1 MSIQN
6 FDFPGTTLRQEF
18 VEAPTGNIATL
29 SAVVIGSH
37 YKTHRADVA
46 KEAIGW
52 GNVFID
58 GTNGRVFSTY
68 PAGIE
73 AALVDK
79 DNAKVVLSSVF
90 VQYSAITASS
100 NSITVSGKKVTF
112 AAESD
117 ALEAYEAIKSKIKA
131 GDQLLVKIGSDEAIY
146 TILVVEDNAVTVDKT
161 FTGSIDSVEFCR
173 AYDKNI
179 EVVPSQINNS
189 SVTITRQSVSMDDF
203 PESTLLVRYATA
215 YLDCRE
221 KNNEYVNVLGS
232 VDHHTNVAPIL
243 GSPCKENPL
252 ALAVYAAAAA
262 AKGTAVYFIA
272 VEDETLDA
280 YNNALGILDKYRV
293 YSVVPATD
301 DDTISKAVH
310 AAVEA
315 ISEDE
320 EVKEYR
326 TSFLSINTPSEVVL
340 VEGEE
345 ATVSGTSVMFT
356 NAVINQYRLTLRDG
370 DVLRYGAQ
378 ERAIVA
384 YVGVDGVTL
393 ESAFSGTPSGEIK
406 IVRTKPAGGD
416 LVKALIDKR
425 QISSYRG
432 QVVFADDILF
442 DGEVVPNYFGAAA
455 AAGMRSYEP
464 SYRPISNLSY
474 NFFSVKDTHKFT
486 REQLKELG
494 ANGIWVIGNNA
505 DDTPVNLRQITSAMA
520 NDLNRDEESIIANA
534 DDIAY
539 TLSNIGENQ
548 VGNSNITPSLLEY
561 LGVAIKVRMDEKLTN
576 STGNQ
581 FIGPQLLSWNLV
593 ALYQS
598 RINLDWV
605 YATIECEPPK
615 PFNKFKMTLRVI

>member
-6 FDFPGTTLRQEF
+6 FDFPSTTLRQEF
-18 VEAPTGNIATL
+18 VEASTGNIATL

-46 KEAIGW
+46 KEAVGW

-58 GTNGRVFSTY
+58 GTNGKVFSAY
-68 PAGIE
+68 PEGITTS
-73 AALVDK
+73 LVDK
-79 DNAKVVLSSVF
+79 TTAKVVLGNAV
-90 VQYSAITASS
+90 VQYSAITASNS
-100 NSITVSGKKVTF
+100 SITVSGKKITF

-117 ALEAYEAIKSKIKA
+117 ALTDYTAIKAKVKA
-131 GDQLLVKIGSDEAIY
+131 GDQLIVKIGSDESIVS
-146 TILVVEDNAVTVDKT
+146 ILVVEDNAVTVDKT
-161 FTGSIDSVEFCR
+161 LTGTIVSVEFCR
-173 AYDKNI
+173 AYGKDI
-179 EVVPSQINNS
+179 EVVPSQITDS
-189 SVTITRQSVSMDDF
+189 SVTIAKQTVNVDGLS
-203 PESTLLVRYATA
+203 ESPLTVRYATA

-232 VDHHTNVAPIL
+232 IDRATNVASVL
-243 GSPCKENPL
+243 GAPCKENPL

-262 AKGTAVYFIA
+262 AKGTVVYFIA

-301 DDTISKAVH
+301 DEAISKAVH

-315 ISEDE
+315 ISADE

-326 TSFLSINTPSEVVL
+326 TSFLSINTPDEVVL
-340 VEGEE
+340 VEDEE
-345 ATVSGTSVMFT
+345 ASVSGTSVTFT
-356 NAVINQYRLTLRDG
+356 TAVVNQYKLTLRAG

-378 ERAIVA
+378 ERVITE
-384 YVGVDGVTL
+384 YVGVDGLTIN
-393 ESAFSGTPSGEIK
+393 SAFTGTPSGEIK
-406 IVRTKPAGGD
+406 IVRTKPTGSD
-416 LVKALIDKR
+416 LVSALIAKR

-442 DGEVVPNYFGAAA
+442 NGEVVPNYFGAAA

-464 SYRPISNLSY
+464 CYRPISNLTY

-494 ANGIWVIGNNA
+494 ANGIWIIGNNA
-505 DDTPVNLRQITSAMA
+505 NDVPVNLRQITSAMA
-520 NDLNRDEESIIANA
+520 NDLNQDEESIIANA

-539 TLSNIGENQ
+539 TLGSIGENQ
-548 VGNSNITPSLLEY
+548 VGNTNISPDLLGSLNTI
-561 LGVAIKVRMDEKLTN
+561 IKIRMDEKLKN
-576 STGNQ
+576 ATGNSY
-581 FIGPQLLSWNLV
+581 IGPQLLSWNLLE
-593 ALYQS
+593 LYQS
-598 RINLDWV
+598 QTNLDWV